1 MTGVYRVYNRRKLGE
16 EQESLAVSY
25 LEANGYK
32 IIQRNFYCKAGEI
45 DIIAKQEEYLVFIEI
60 RFRSSVAN
68 GYPEESVTK
77 RKQNRIIQSARYY
90 MYKMRL
96 SEDTPVRFDVVAI
109 LGTRFRL
116 IKNAFETG

>member
-1 MTGVYRVYNRRKLGE
+1 MTGAYRIYNRRKLGE

-25 LEANGYK
+25 LEANGYE

-116 IKNAFETG
+116 IKNAFETR